1 MPPPKETPLV
11 VGTGGG
17 VHDGGKGLVNGVVN
31 DHVNKDDDDDDDDV
45 ASVGSGGT
53 ILDDDLVG
61 ACSGVMA
68 SVANAAS
75 FSSSGN
81 NASGKS
87 LEDNNSEGSSMPIY
101 WGESLK

>member
-31 DHVNKDDDDDDDDV
+31 DHVNKDDDDDDV

-75 FSSSGN
+75 FASSGN